1 MKSPQVE
8 LASYI
13 SSDEKRRYS
22 DLQVLESPNRRYYVG
37 TTYNNDHDV
46 PEPGSRDSG
55 YFPTREDAE
64 VALRLIVAGKLET
77 RLEP

>member
-8 LASYI
+8 LATYI
-13 SSDEKRRYS
+13 SGDKKRRYS
-22 DLQVLESPNRRYYVG
+22 DLQVLESRAGFYVG
-37 TTYNNDHDV
+37 TTYDGNHG

-55 YFPTREDAE
+55 YFPTREKAE
-64 VALRLIVAGKLET
+64 GALRLIVAGKLET

>member
-8 LASYI
+8 LAAYI
-13 SSDEKRRYS
+13 SSDKKCRYS
-22 DLQVLESPNRRYYVG
+22 DLQVCESRAGFYVG
-37 TTYNNDHDV
+37 TTYKGDHG

-55 YFPTREDAE
+55 YFPRREEAE
-64 VALRLIVAGKLET
+64 AALRLIVSGKLKT

>member
-8 LASYI
+8 LATYI
-13 SSDEKRRYS
+13 PSDKKRRYS
-22 DLQVLESPNRRYYVG
+22 DLQVLESRAGFYVG
-37 TTYNNDHDV
+37 TTYDGDHG

-55 YFPTREDAE
+55 YFPTRKKAE
-64 VALRLIVAGKLET
+64 VALRLIISGKMET